1 MFAPSVVTTDN
12 DTFFV
17 MLGSGDREKPIKA
30 FAAGTAVTNY
40 FFSIKDVISNGAAG
54 YTDTTNCGSGT
65 STLCMRSLL
74 RIGAA
79 TPTAAQLAGVRGWY
93 LALASTEQVVTSAI
107 TVFGVLTFSTH
118 QPPGPPDANTCRPNL
133 GTTNVYNISYINAA
147 TANGTENRFEH
158 VSGDG
163 LPPSPVAGQ
172 VTLDNGKT
180 VPFCIGCSKESPLEG
195 APPRSLSTVSQP
207 TSRLFWHLQK

>member
-1 MFAPSVVTTDN
+1 
-12 DTFFV
+12 
-17 MLGSGDREKPIKA
+17 
-30 FAAGTAVTNY
+30 
-40 FFSIKDVISNGAAG
+40 
-54 YTDTTNCGSGT
+54 
-65 STLCMRSLL
+65 MRSLL

-79 TPTAAQLAGVRGWY
+79 TPTAAQLAGSKGWY

-147 TANGTENRFEH
+147 TANGTENRYEH

-207 TSRLFWHLQK
+207 TNRLFWQIQK